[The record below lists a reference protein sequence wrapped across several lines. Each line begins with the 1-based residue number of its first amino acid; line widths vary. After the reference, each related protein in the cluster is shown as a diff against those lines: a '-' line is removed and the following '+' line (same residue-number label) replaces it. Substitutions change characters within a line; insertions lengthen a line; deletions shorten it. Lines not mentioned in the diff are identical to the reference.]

1 MSTPANRIRRKLS
14 GESVSPGAAA
24 AGALLFTPVALDAL
38 EINSFPVTD
47 IPGELERF
55 HTALQKS
62 RSQLREIYLRLNGK
76 KGADVQYI
84 FKIQLQLLED
94 ASLLTELKHELL
106 SRRLNIEH
114 IIARYMRILQTR
126 FASID
131 DELLRSKFFDIQ
143 DVCHRILRNLLDIEH
158 IRNYHTQ
165 QIEKEV
171 IFVAE
176 KLLPSDLALLDLK
189 KIKGIIIE
197 EESCFS
203 HVAVMLKSLGIPAVI
218 NTSGAASLIHNG
230 DNILL
235 DAYSGTVIIWPDDK
249 EIKASVEKREL
260 SLSNTAIIMPRKAK
274 LCVTADGRRIH
285 LEANIGSLK
294 EAQEALH
301 YGAEG
306 IGLLRSELYYMS
318 LGRQPSIEEE
328 SGFYLDIADTLK
340 RKPLTIRLLDLGA
353 DKSPPFLKFY
363 EEENPQLGIRG
374 VRYLLAN
381 PELLHSHLCAIASI
395 CKLHH
400 VRILLPFVSLSEDL
414 HNTLEFIYN
423 VCKEQNVNKNRLRIG
438 IMVEIPSAA
447 LNMRS
452 FLSKISFASIGTND
466 LTQYLFA
473 ASREETGLKKYR
485 QTTHPIMLRLI
496 KKISHGAQRCKKKL
510 SVCGEAASN
519 PLTAALLIGCG
530 ITTLS
535 MHPGAIPAVRETVC
549 RLSFTGMRRLL
560 RKALLCDNNEAVE
573 EILKKCKI
581 LQKNTG

>member
-24 AGALLFTPVALDAL
+24 AEALLFTPFALDAL
-38 EINSFPVTD
+38 EINSYPVTD
-47 IPGELERF
+47 IPAELERF
-55 HTALQKS
+55 HTALHKS
-62 RSQLREIYLRLNGK
+62 RFQLREIYLRLNGK
-76 KGADVQYI
+76 KSADVQYI

-143 DVCHRILRNLLDIEH
+143 DVCRRILRNLIHIHIEH
-158 IRNYHTQ
+158 SGYSKTSH
-165 QIEKEV
+165 IEKEV

-189 KIKGIIIE
+189 KIMGIIIE

-203 HVAVMLKSLGIPAVI
+203 HVAVMLKSLSIPAVI
-218 NTSGAASLIHNG
+218 NTPGAASLIHNG
-230 DNILL
+230 DNVLL
-235 DAYSGTVIIWPDDK
+235 DAYSGTVVIWPDDNEINACK
-249 EIKASVEKREL
+249 EKKEKILLRDAAK
-260 SLSNTAIIMPRKAK
+260 TPRHAK
-274 LCVTADGRRIH
+274 LCVTTDGRRVH

-294 EAQEALH
+294 EAREALH
-301 YGAEG
+301 YGTEG
-306 IGLLRSELYYMS
+306 VGLLRSELYYMS
-318 LGRQPSIEEE
+318 LGKEPSIEEE
-328 SGFYLDIADTLK
+328 REFYLSIADILK

-353 DKSPPFLKFY
+353 DKSPPFLDFHK
-363 EEENPQLGIRG
+363 EENPQLGIRG

-381 PELLHSHLCAIASI
+381 PELLHRHLCAVIPL
-395 CKLHH
+395 CKSHH
-400 VRILLPFVSLSEDL
+400 VKILLPFVSLPEDL
-414 HNTLEFIYN
+414 HNILHFIYS
-423 VCKEQNVNKNRLRIG
+423 VCKEQGVNKSRLRIG
-438 IMVEIPSAA
+438 IMVEIPAAA

-473 ASREETGLKKYR
+473 VSREDANLEKYR
-485 QTTHPIMLRLI
+485 QAAHPIMLRLI
-496 KKISHGAQRCKKKL
+496 KKISYEALRYKKKI

-519 PLTAALLIGCG
+519 PSTAALLVGCG

-535 MHPGAIPAVRETVC
+535 MHPSSIPEVRETINS
-549 RLSFTGMRRLL
+549 LSFTSMRRSL
-560 RKALLCDNNEAVE
+560 RKALL
-573 EILKKCKI
+573 
-581 LQKNTG
+581 